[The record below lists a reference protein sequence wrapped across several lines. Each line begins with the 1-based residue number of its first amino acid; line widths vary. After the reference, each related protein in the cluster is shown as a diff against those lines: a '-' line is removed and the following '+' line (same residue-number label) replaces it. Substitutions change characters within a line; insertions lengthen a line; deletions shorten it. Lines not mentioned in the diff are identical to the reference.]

1 MQRFPSAFH
10 PFPTYSTRPH
20 PSQAPAVSI
29 ADIDRWQKMTSPYTE
44 QTNAQLY
51 TTPPPV
57 VALPREVTY
66 VTGIQSPWD
75 PTRPAEVF
83 IFQNTVVS
91 HLGRSRLGD
100 LHATFQPAMAEGCAP
115 FRPLTDLPSPPP
127 SEAPAS
133 VGPTHGTEEDPCR
146 TVPIIAS
153 VIGAPEPRP
162 PTPHP
167 DAATAPLPPPLT
179 LQGVF
184 NWRSPM
190 NRDGPGVEGESA
202 FAIQIEEILSR
213 IRATSDWSQRDN
225 GDKPCQFGVDGSV
238 STQYRR
244 RGRRARG
251 RRSHRKR
258 VSTLKRPLATPNSS
272 TESIQTVVR
281 SAEEPPLQEVR
292 PPRGRTLRMRSPYLL
307 RSRNRPTSE
316 APKEPVCMWK
326 LDFSLCSIVFLWL
339 IITDLVPRVMKK
351 IRLTGPSNDEPGD
364 APELALRAP
373 E

>member
-133 VGPTHGTEEDPCR
+133 VGPTHGTEEDPRR

-153 VIGAPEPRP
+153 VLPE
-162 PTPHP
+162 
-167 DAATAPLPPPLT
+167 
-179 LQGVF
+179 
-184 NWRSPM
+184 
-190 NRDGPGVEGESA
+190 
-202 FAIQIEEILSR
+202 
-213 IRATSDWSQRDN
+213 
-225 GDKPCQFGVDGSV
+225 
-238 STQYRR
+238 
-244 RGRRARG
+244 
-251 RRSHRKR
+251 
-258 VSTLKRPLATPNSS
+258 
-272 TESIQTVVR
+272 
-281 SAEEPPLQEVR
+281 
-292 PPRGRTLRMRSPYLL
+292 
-307 RSRNRPTSE
+307 
-316 APKEPVCMWK
+316 
-326 LDFSLCSIVFLWL
+326 
-339 IITDLVPRVMKK
+339 
-351 IRLTGPSNDEPGD
+351 
-364 APELALRAP
+364 
-373 E
+373 